1 MAFLIRGRV
10 APAGKHEAEL
20 TACEEH
26 TGQYG
31 KPALRWTFVV
41 RGGEYDGQELTKVTG
56 DQARVGT
63 SLGDFLAALYAR
75 DLRSGEAVDPIR
87 DLVGRRFQ
95 VFSIPGANGDGAVIQ
110 TVKPLAQA

>member
-1 MAFLIRGRV
+1 MAFVIRGRV

-31 KPALRWTFVV
+31 KPALRWIFAV

-63 SLGDFLAALYAR
+63 SLGDFLSQLYVR
-75 DLRSGEAVDPIR
+75 DLRLGESVDPIR
-87 DLVGRRFQ
+87 DLVSRRFQ
-95 VFSIPGANGDGAVIQ
+95 VFAAPGANGDGAVIQ